1 MIVVQSST
9 DTFFTLLL
17 VFFTLEEVTGQQQR
31 TCGLGG
37 GSSGGISGSGC
48 RDRILLDNSFLIT
61 SSGILKK
68 RKITCKQSSAQ
79 KELISRVHWQPKP
92 RFQAL
97 LDLNTEMQCSPVCEL
112 YHAHYVFKNSPDNLY
127 LLSVSQACAVIF
139 KHRPFVLPEEY
150 YHLSI
155 LPFSECHQQVLE
167 IFHPH

>member
-9 DTFFTLLL
+9 DTFFTLPLL
-17 VFFTLEEVTGQQQR
+17 FFTLYGVTSQQQR

-79 KELISRVHWQPKP
+79 NSAKSSFQEFTLSQSLNLRILWSLSLNYIQVVLRISFRKKLRDIVEIKPPPKP
-92 RFQAL
+92 ITT
-97 LDLNTEMQCSPVCEL
+97 NYNGT
-112 YHAHYVFKNSPDNLY
+112 
-127 LLSVSQACAVIF
+127 AC
-139 KHRPFVLPEEY
+139 K
-150 YHLSI
+150 
-155 LPFSECHQQVLE
+155 
-167 IFHPH
+167 

>member
-17 VFFTLEEVTGQQQR
+17 LFFSLYGVTSQQQR

-68 RKITCKQSSAQ
+68 RKITCKQSSVKNLTQ
-79 KELISRVHWQPKP
+79 RT
-92 RFQAL
+92 RFKSSLSAKA
-97 LDLNTEMQCSPVCEL
+97 SFGL
-112 YHAHYVFKNSPDNLY
+112 Y
-127 LLSVSQACAVIF
+127 
-139 KHRPFVLPEEY
+139 E
-150 YHLSI
+150 
-155 LPFSECHQQVLE
+155 
-167 IFHPH
+167 

>member
-17 VFFTLEEVTGQQQR
+17 IFFTLEEVKSQQQR

-68 RKITCKQSSAQ
+68 RKITCKHSAAE

-92 RFQAL
+92 QFQGL
-97 LDLNTEMQCSPVCEL
+97 LVLLVKCSGQQCVNCFMPTMYYPKISPANVYLFSVPPSMSNHYLNIDHLCDQRNTTTW
-112 YHAHYVFKNSPDNLY
+112 VFY
-127 LLSVSQACAVIF
+127 LFQNVINKF
-139 KHRPFVLPEEY
+139 
-150 YHLSI
+150 
-155 LPFSECHQQVLE
+155 
-167 IFHPH
+167 